1 MVNVTCPAA
10 SLPPGVT
17 CSPNPLA
24 INVTS
29 ASPVA
34 NNLTVA
40 VAAPSSTTS
49 ASLLPADRTL
59 QWAALAPLTGGG
71 KGWWGLSAITGLAAI
86 LLVLLPG
93 RKRYRPALAFG
104 LICVLSFTL
113 GCSGGYGGGGGTSA
127 TTTKISVTSTKV
139 ASGTS
144 IAFSVTVTST
154 GTRMPTGSVQ
164 LYDGTAVLGTAGTLA
179 NGSATINI
187 STLTVGTH
195 AINAHY
201 LADAYSTASQ
211 SGVLNIAITGS
222 TTFAITASPAASNG
236 SPTVNLTIN

>member
-1 MVNVTCPAA
+1 
-10 SLPPGVT
+10 
-17 CSPNPLA
+17 
-24 INVTS
+24 
-29 ASPVA
+29 
-34 NNLTVA
+34 
-40 VAAPSSTTS
+40 
-49 ASLLPADRTL
+49 
-59 QWAALAPLTGGG
+59 
-71 KGWWGLSAITGLAAI
+71 
-86 LLVLLPG
+86 
-93 RKRYRPALAFG
+93 
-104 LICVLSFTL
+104 
-113 GCSGGYGGGGGTSA
+113 
-127 TTTKISVTSTKV
+127 
-139 ASGTS
+139 
-144 IAFSVTVTST
+144 
-154 GTRMPTGSVQ
+154 MPTGSVQ